1 MTFKMFDI
9 CIENHVVTEMTQLHA
24 DKKVTD
30 TSSSSCGQD
39 IFGHLR
45 VVGIAD
51 GEKTF
56 IL

>member
-51 GEKTF
+51 GENTF